1 MVDINGSFFSI
12 TLLQILDAGAVEW
25 SLRFVVVTSVKLVFD
40 EMIFVLPT
48 TGRVY
53 WCLVGLA
60 DHIYT
65 PD

>member
-1 MVDINGSFFSI
+1 MGGRHKWV
-12 TLLQILDAGAVEW
+12 LLRQIVDAGAAEW
-25 SLRFVVVTSVKLVFD
+25 SLRFVIVTSVKLVFD
-40 EMIFVLPT
+40 EMIVLPT

-53 WCLVGLA
+53 WCLA